1 MKLVPAVKSRLL
13 VLEQHGDSTWSP
25 RILSTVMSII
35 DFGGVG
41 IHRNFQK
48 ATLER
53 LLTGPSYDVKGSKK
67 RLVSTFMCPRFSS
80 MTC

>member
-48 ATLER
+48 ATLVIAFAAR
-53 LLTGPSYDVKGSKK
+53 RAD
-67 RLVSTFMCPRFSS
+67 
-80 MTC
+80 